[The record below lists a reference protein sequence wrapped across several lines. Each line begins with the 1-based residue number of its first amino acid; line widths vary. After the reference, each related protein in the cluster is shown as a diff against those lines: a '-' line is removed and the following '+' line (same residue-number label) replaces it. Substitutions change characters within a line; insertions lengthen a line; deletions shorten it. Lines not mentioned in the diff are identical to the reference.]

1 MLPIN
6 LSATVP
12 SSADLLWTLAVIA
25 VVIAAAIVASIYT
38 SDKSR
43 TLRRLRRLLAE
54 TRVAVSHRDVTMAVV
69 HQYDAAQH
77 LYATTLR
84 LSAARPAKPLAML
97 QTARNCE
104 RRCQRTIALAK
115 EDKLK
120 ALCARVKLSAVH
132 KAFHLTKLSGRRQRR
147 VARLYRTATSLLQTK
162 QYQKADLTACRALM
176 LIETRESTHN

>member
-1 MLPIN
+1 MLQIN
-6 LSATVP
+6 PLAAVTPDSGLICNVAIITV
-12 SSADLLWTLAVIA
+12 VIA
-25 VVIAAAIVASIYT
+25 VAVVACIYT

-43 TLRRLRRLLAE
+43 ALRRLRRLLE
-54 TRVAVSHRDVTMAVV
+54 QTRVAVSHRDVTMAVV
-69 HQYDAAQH
+69 HQYDAAFH
-77 LYATTLR
+77 LYATILR
-84 LSAARPAKPLAML
+84 QSAARPAKPLTML

-104 RRCQRTIALAK
+104 RKCQRTIALAK

-132 KAFHLTKLSGRRQRR
+132 KAFHLTQLSGRRQRR

-176 LIETRESTHN
+176 LIETKEARIN